1 MNPLINHLPGV
12 RRVAAAAILLSAVG
26 CSQMPSASNN
36 AAQDPE
42 VQAATVACEQQHA
55 SHALTS
61 WAQVAHCEYDV
72 ALPGELR
79 KRPQLAGVLT
89 DIWSDK
95 IDLYAKVDKG
105 ELTKDQADQKINIET
120 DNRLSI
126 IQSMHE
132 F

>member
-1 MNPLINHLPGV
+1 MNPIINRLLGV
-12 RRVAAAAILLSAVG
+12 RRVAAAAVLLSVVG
-26 CSQMPSASNN
+26 CSTSQSASND

-42 VQAATVACEQQHA
+42 AQAATATCEQQHS

-61 WAQVAHCEYDV
+61 WAQVATCESDV

-89 DIWSDK
+89 DIWHDK
-95 IDLYAKVDKG
+95 IDLYAKVDRG
-105 ELTKDQADQKINIET
+105 ELTKAEADRKIGIET
-120 DNRLSI
+120 DNRMSI

>member
-1 MNPLINHLPGV
+1 MEPIINRLLGV
-12 RRVAAAAILLSAVG
+12 RRVAVAAVLLSAAA
-26 CSQMPSASNN
+26 CTTESAPSSQ
-36 AAQDPE
+36 AAADPA
-42 VQAATVACEQQHA
+42 VQAATATCEQQHS

-61 WAQVAHCEYDV
+61 WAQVARCEYDV

-89 DIWSDK
+89 DIWNDK
-95 IDLYAKVDKG
+95 IDLYGKVDSG
-105 ELTKDQADQKINIET
+105 ELTKAQADQKIDIET

-126 IQSMHE
+126 IQSLRQ